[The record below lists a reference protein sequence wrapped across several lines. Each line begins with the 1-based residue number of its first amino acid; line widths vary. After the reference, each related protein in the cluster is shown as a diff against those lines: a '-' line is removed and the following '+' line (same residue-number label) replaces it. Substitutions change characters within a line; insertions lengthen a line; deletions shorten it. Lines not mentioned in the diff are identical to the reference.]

1 MGAEDSANAVP
12 AEAIEL
18 MKQCWREMPFE
29 RNNMS
34 DTVQALED
42 MNPDRL
48 MFSRLKYLS
57 RASFFWNLDNF
68 VNFMVSN

>member
-48 MFSRLKYLS
+48 
-57 RASFFWNLDNF
+57 F
-68 VNFMVSN
+68 V